1 VIQMWTEKFFC
12 RFSGNYILYSLGI
25 TLSIFFLY
33 LLLSAKVRFLFLTSY
48 NLLSLSATSILMGYQ
63 FALITYFFSNVKET
77 FDRIASLFKEDG
89 FLSLKKEMGTWLG
102 NKGILNRTILLVIMP
117 FILLEVIR
125 FWQWK
130 YSEGEIPLYF
140 SLFDPS
146 SHWAFLLDVI
156 NHILAYLMYLML
168 AIIVWLVLG
177 LTNIIASLK
186 KHPLLKIDVF
196 HADGMGGMKPLQ
208 SFMLMVVSNYFII
221 IALAI
226 ITFISPRSIVSYETL
241 FLLFLRFLGVHLF
254 FITMS
259 TTKTLMDR
267 AVGVELDRI
276 DDRYRMNYE
285 RLLEMTSLEKYE
297 WQEEE
302 LEKLQL
308 AMEFL
313 EKEENR
319 IRQIHEKHSSKKT
332 ISTFIGT
339 FLIPAITLAEDLTGM
354 SAQAMVGWLI
364 RYLI

>member
-1 VIQMWTEKFFC
+1 MWAEKFFS
-12 RFSGNYILYSLGI
+12 RFSSNYLLYSMGI
-25 TLSIFFLY
+25 ALSIIFLY
-33 LLLSAKVRFLFLTSY
+33 LLLSVKVQFLFLTSY
-48 NLLSLSATSILMGYQ
+48 NLLSIYTTGILMGCQ
-63 FALITYFFSNVKET
+63 FALIAYFFSNVKET
-77 FDRIASLFKEDG
+77 FNRIIPLFKENG
-89 FLSLKKEMGTWLG
+89 FRSFQKELKTWLE
-102 NKGILNRTILLVIMP
+102 NKGSLNRIILLVVIP
-117 FILLEVIR
+117 FILLEIIR
-125 FWQWK
+125 LWQWK

-140 SLFDPS
+140 SLFNPS
-146 SHWAFLLDVI
+146 NNWAFLLDVI
-156 NHILAYLMYLML
+156 NHILAYMMYLML
-168 AIIVWLVLG
+168 AILVWIVLG
-177 LTNIIASLK
+177 LTNTIVSLK
-186 KHPLLKIDVF
+186 KCPLLKIDVF
-196 HADGMGGMKPLQ
+196 HADGIGGLKPLQ
-208 SFMLMVVSNYFII
+208 SFMLIIVSNYFII

-226 ITFISPRSIVSYETL
+226 IAFISPRSIVSYETL
-241 FLLFLRFLGVHLF
+241 FLLLLLFMGVYLF
-254 FITMS
+254 FVTMS
-259 TTKTLMDR
+259 TIKTLMDR
-267 AVGVELDRI
+267 AVAVELDRI
-276 DDRYRMNYE
+276 DDRCRMNYE